1 MVPAV
6 LHCTS
11 CRDSRFWAPLAPSAR
26 KRWISWQSSLTS
38 SSLWHWLLAPIL
50 SYCPSRFASAFSVS
64 VIVTLRP
71 QAGEPWAA
79 CASERIAMHLWQ
91 AHVSSLF
98 AVAHTED
105 QAIQAQDG
113 GNQGWQSN
121 CRTQGADQGLQW
133 WHGSTL
139 FVPSCVQGVILPVN
153 TDWGI
158 TLSLCPPCTGFPGHQ
173 AVQQA
178 TSKDTRY
185 LVPCRMWAS
194 SQSQRSV
201 PPLHNASSCLQG
213 VHPQP
218 EILVGD
224 EGAIE
229 VARHPDAES
238 VITGIVGCAG

>member
-98 AVAHTED
+98 AVAHTAD

-133 WHGSTL
+133 WPMGL
-139 FVPSCVQGVILPVN
+139 RC
-153 TDWGI
+153 
-158 TLSLCPPCTGFPGHQ
+158 LCPH
-173 AVQQA
+173 AY
-178 TSKDTRY
+178 KE
-185 LVPCRMWAS
+185 
-194 SQSQRSV
+194 
-201 PPLHNASSCLQG
+201 SSCQSIQIGASHCLCAHHAQAS
-213 VHPQP
+213 
-218 EILVGD
+218 LV
-224 EGAIE
+224 I
-229 VARHPDAES
+229 RQCSRP
-238 VITGIVGCAG
+238 